1 MDPNYTKFSDTLTA
15 SFTNLYRVGGLVLVF
30 IFIGVITMIFGNLSN
45 SALSKWIFGVGAI
58 ITLCC
63 LGLFLYGQLRGPVQ
77 AARLLR
83 DNKETLDA
91 VQGIALE
98 LTRAVSALQSLT
110 FKHMKDVDRVLQT
123 VVPMLSTIP
132 FISGKLEALGISDA
146 HNTSKIIVETSTRV
160 ETAVRD
166 IEEALVNANSDKLRA
181 YVNDLAR
188 LTKDLRGVLASSGV
202 DR

>member
-30 IFIGVITMIFGNLSN
+30 IFIGVITMSFGNLYN

-77 AARLLR
+77 AARLRR

-91 VQGIALE
+91 MQGIAL
-98 LTRAVSALQSLT
+98 
-110 FKHMKDVDRVLQT
+110 
-123 VVPMLSTIP
+123 LSFYGACT
-132 FISGKLEALGISDA
+132 G
-146 HNTSKIIVETSTRV
+146 
-160 ETAVRD
+160 
-166 IEEALVNANSDKLRA
+166 
-181 YVNDLAR
+181 
-188 LTKDLRGVLASSGV
+188 SS
-202 DR
+202 